1 MKQKKSPLFLPPKL
15 NPVLTR
21 CCQSI
26 SYIVAAIFYQMK
38 LKVEQSDIE
47 SIKALGDARIIYLPN
62 HPTFDDGI
70 ALFMFSAI
78 NGQLF
83 HYLVARDSFQG
94 WLANFLPLIG
104 CYSMRRGI
112 GDRHSITQTIQLIR
126 QPQIRL
132 VIFPEGGCS
141 YQNDTVIPFRTGA
154 VAMAFQAMAK
164 LIKEEKNF
172 SPIYL
177 IPLSLKYRYLQPMN
191 NQIEKTLSRL
201 EKALNIIKDNED
213 FYQRLRNIGQKILTK
228 IANDYEINEQLTW
241 KDHSWTNMINLLK
254 NNLLQQCEQ
263 KLNMETNSDFPMR
276 ERIYQV
282 QASLESKLEQSEK
295 LSSDIETFIKETT
308 FQLLNFDAIYDGYVA
323 EKPEQERFLDT
334 LNRLERSVFK
344 LDKPSAKGTRQAM
357 IKVCKIIDLQ
367 DYFFSYQK
375 NKVETIENLTHFVQE
390 SVQHHLNLNDK
401 A

>member
-1 MKQKKSPLFLPPKL
+1 MKLKKSPLFLPPQL
-15 NPVLTR
+15 NPVFTR
-21 CCQSI
+21 FCQSL
-26 SYIVAAIFYQMK
+26 SYLVALGLYQMK
-38 LKVEQSDIE
+38 LKVDDSDIE
-47 SIKALGDARIIYLPN
+47 QIKTLGDARIIYLPN

-112 GDRHSITQTIQLIR
+112 GDRYSITQTVQLIK
-126 QPQIRL
+126 QPKTRL

-154 VAMAFQAMAK
+154 VAMAFQAMTK
-164 LIKEEKNF
+164 LINEEKKL

-177 IPLSLKYRYLQPMN
+177 IPLSLKYRYLQPMS

-201 EKALNIIKDNED
+201 ENALNIINDHKDS
-213 FYQRLRNIGQKILTK
+213 YQRLRNIGKKVLTSIASDYGINKQKNLN
-228 IANDYEINEQLTW
+228 NDCWNEV
-241 KDHSWTNMINLLK
+241 INLLK

-263 KLNMETNSDFPMR
+263 KLNIETNSDFPMR
-276 ERIYQV
+276 ERIYKV
-282 QASLESKLEQSEK
+282 QAILDSKLEQEEK
-295 LSSDIETFIKETT
+295 FNPEIETFIKETT

-323 EKPEQERFLDT
+323 EKPEDERFLDT

-344 LDKPSAKGTRQAM
+344 LDRPSRKGTRQVM
-357 IKVCKIIDLQ
+357 IKICKIIDLQ
-367 DYFFSYQK
+367 DYYASYQD
-375 NKVETIENLTHFVQE
+375 NKAETIENLTQILQE
-390 SVQHHLNLNDK
+390 SVQNNLNLN
-401 A
+401 

>member
-1 MKQKKSPLFLPPKL
+1 MKQKKSPLFLPPQL

-21 CCQSI
+21 CCQSL
-26 SYIVAAIFYQMK
+26 SYAVALILYQMK
-38 LKVEQSDIE
+38 LKVEPSDLE
-47 SIKALGDARIIYLPN
+47 RIKALGDARIIYLPN

-83 HYLVARDSFQG
+83 HYLVARDSFKS
-94 WLANFLPLIG
+94 WLAHFLPLIG

-112 GDRHSITQTIQLIR
+112 GDRHSISQTIQLIR
-126 QPQIRL
+126 QPKIRL

-191 NQIEKTLSRL
+191 SQIEKTLSRL
-201 EKALNIIKDNED
+201 EKALNIIKENED
-213 FYQRLRNIGQKILTK
+213 VYQRLRNIGQIILTK
-228 IANDYEINEQLTW
+228 IANDYEIDEQINFQNN
-241 KDHSWTNMINLLK
+241 SWNNIINLLK
-254 NNLLQQCEQ
+254 NNLLEQCEQ
-263 KLNMETNSDFPMR
+263 KLNIKTNSDFPMR
-276 ERIYQV
+276 ERIYQL
-282 QASLESKLEQSEK
+282 QASLESKLEPEKK
-295 LSSDIETFIKETT
+295 LSSEREKFIKETT

-323 EKPEQERFLDT
+323 EKPEEERFLDT

-344 LDKPSAKGTRQAM
+344 LDKPSAKGTRQVM

-367 DYFFSYQK
+367 DYFLSYQK
-375 NKVETIENLTHFVQE
+375 NKVETIENLTQFIQE
-390 SVQHHLNLNDK
+390 SVQNHLNLN
-401 A
+401 